1 MAVSGKLIAIFF
13 YRYFAICGL
22 IINFVIKERA
32 LRRMKGAILFRLVCV
47 TLLWLFF
54 CGWLLYRYNLTGTP
68 INLRTLFPLVASGII
83 VFVPLYKK
91 YFKRQSG
98 K

>member
-1 MAVSGKLIAIFF
+1 
-13 YRYFAICGL
+13 
-22 IINFVIKERA
+22 
-32 LRRMKGAILFRLVCV
+32 MKGAIIFRLSCIV
-47 TLLWLFF
+47 LLWLFF
-54 CGWLLYRYNLTGTP
+54 CGWLLVRYAQTGTP

-91 YFKRQSG
+91 YFKKSSG